1 MKKTLVLSVTAALLT
16 GALAPAVFAD
26 STTPSSTTAAPTASS
41 TATPVSSASGTLET
55 NGAIPTDNVMPI
67 VSGTVNYN
75 NFTGIQYNWTGT
87 PGAQTASL
95 SDGTSVATGSFYVQN
110 LKTQSDWVLSGT
122 YADKDTTT
130 SSSHTVTIDPLNLSA
145 SALKTYNTTTFS
157 GTSAHVTKL
166 TNGAQNFNGTITY
179 TMTAANPQ

>member
-26 STTPSSTTAAPTASS
+26 STTPSSTTAAPAASS
-41 TATPVSSASGTLET
+41 KATKVDGASGQLDT

-67 VSGTVNYN
+67 VTGTVTYN
-75 NFTGIQYNWTGT
+75 NFTGIQYQWAGT

-110 LKTQSDWVLSGT
+110 LKTQNDWVLSGT

-130 SSSHTVTIDPLNLSA
+130 SSSHTVTIDPLTLIA
-145 SALKTYNTTTFS
+145 SKLANYGTSTFS
-157 GTSAHVTKL
+157 GTTAHVTKL
-166 TNGAQNFNGTITY
+166 ANGAQNFNGTITY